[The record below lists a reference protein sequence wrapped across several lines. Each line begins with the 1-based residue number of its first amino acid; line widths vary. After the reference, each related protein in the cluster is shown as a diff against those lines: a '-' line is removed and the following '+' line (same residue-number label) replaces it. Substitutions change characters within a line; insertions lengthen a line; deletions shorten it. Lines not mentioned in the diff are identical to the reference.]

1 MIFVSYQIHLRYSL
15 FIYIKRLK
23 FSLFSA
29 DLTFVMEKWFV
40 IQNERVTG
48 PFTSDEMK
56 AQVADGHIS
65 AESLIWGRPL
75 KSWTPAKTWI
85 KELSQAVQNAEKKV
99 SYQMWHYA
107 VEGVSK
113 GPISRTDL
121 VNEIK
126 NLHSKGEIL
135 VWTKGMKAWADLF
148 EFYDLID
155 EIGINRR
162 EHPRAHIQGS
172 VVLKLNDQT
181 IIGQLQTLSPG
192 GFGATQ
198 INNQLSIGTVVTA
211 EIRSEALGQSVTG
224 KAAVQYLTD
233 NGFVGFKFTAVNM
246 ETKARIHEYIRTTK
260 VASERAA

>member
-1 MIFVSYQIHLRYSL
+1 
-15 FIYIKRLK
+15 
-23 FSLFSA
+23 
-29 DLTFVMEKWFV
+29 MEKWFV
-40 IQNERVTG
+40 IQSERVSG
-48 PFTSDEMK
+48 PFSRDEMK
-56 AQVADGHIS
+56 AQVADGHVS
-65 AESLIWGRPL
+65 VESLIWGRPF
-75 KSWTPAKTWI
+75 KSWIPANTWL
-85 KELSQAVQNAEKKV
+85 KELSQLSQTVEKKV

-107 VEGVSK
+107 VDGVSK

-126 NLHSKGEIL
+126 KLQSKGEIL

-148 EFYDLID
+148 EFHDLID

-172 VVLKLNDQT
+172 IVLKLNDQT
-181 IIGQLQTLSPG
+181 MIGQLQTLSPG

-198 INNQLSIGTVVTA
+198 INSHLSIGTVVTA
-211 EIRSEALGQSVTG
+211 EIRSDSLGQPMTA

-233 NGFVGFKFTAVNM
+233 TGFVGFKFTAVNM

-260 VASERAA
+260 ISSDQAA